1 VVYRRGNVLL
11 VVLGCRFHNR
21 FDGEVINM
29 GYIRDMYGARTKD
42 FIDGFI
48 AAMDTYAVYRNG
60 IREIGSPEKKL
71 EDAIEEAKREL
82 GCAT

>member
-1 VVYRRGNVLL
+1 MAYHAYNRRP
-11 VVLGCRFHNR
+11 VVLGWYNRNR